1 MDHSEN
7 SSACEFV
14 NFLGYSHLIINPGKH
29 FGSST
34 KDQTMSQLTGGQQPM
49 SSVVKSI
56 SHSLPF
62 STHLD
67 TKVDK
72 VLANWLVYIP

>member
-29 FGSST
+29 FGLST
-34 KDQTMSQLTGGQQPM
+34 KGDESADWCSAIHEFSSQVNK
-49 SSVVKSI
+49 SFRSV
-56 SHSLPF
+56 L
-62 STHLD
+62 
-67 TKVDK
+67 
-72 VLANWLVYIP
+72 